1 MLVTETEMRRLVS
14 LFFMLMVVSS
24 GVAYAATVE
33 LDLHDYD
40 DELMRTLD
48 QTIKYFEPDI
58 SAGNVLAS
66 KEDAEILQ
74 DAYKWMENY
83 FAKKGN
89 AEEAVKIAQ
98 QGEEYLATASKLAAA
113 KDFDGAADAAHSAA
127 RTCRAC
133 HDMYRPLKT
142 R

>member
-1 MLVTETEMRRLVS
+1 MRRLFS
-14 LFFMLMVVSS
+14 FFFILMAISS
-24 GVAYAATVE
+24 GVAYAATVD

-66 KEDAEILQ
+66 KEDADILRES
-74 DAYKWMENY
+74 YKWMETY

-89 AEEAVKIAQ
+89 AEDAVKIAQ
-98 QGEEYLATASKLAAA
+98 QGEEYIATASKLAAA

-133 HDMYRPLKT
+133 HDIYKPLKK
-142 R
+142 